1 MRKIIIVFVAISIF
15 AMGMAIASVEPD
27 WIDNWSKYYPDSQYI
42 AVVGYGNTRS
52 SADKNGMEQLAM
64 FFSTT
69 VNSETNTS
77 SMNVINNNG
86 EYFDSNSRNSFS
98 LDSTVNVSVSGITGV
113 TVKER
118 WDNGKDFYSLVILDK
133 DRAKEYY
140 VRSINNYANSID
152 RSFLIDSSKLTFSG
166 YYTILSIQSYLKSY
180 EEAYKILSVVS
191 PQSLLSVQG
200 IPEKSIIQN
209 LIDTL
214 AYNLGLSVMASDD
227 NWYKISSDVY
237 SILSFFGIG
246 IMEEDTRYSLT
257 PNLELTETTLPGNNL
272 KFIKYNLD
280 IKIRDNKE
288 NRILFSWNCSGR
300 EGQTSYIAAEE
311 RAMVAIRK
319 KLNNEFSQK
328 FKQAFNL

>member
-1 MRKIIIVFVAISIF
+1 M
-15 AMGMAIASVEPD
+15 
-27 WIDNWSKYYPDSQYI
+27 
-42 AVVGYGNTRS
+42 
-52 SADKNGMEQLAM
+52 
-64 FFSTT
+64 
-69 VNSETNTS
+69 
-77 SMNVINNNG
+77 
-86 EYFDSNSRNSFS
+86 
-98 LDSTVNVSVSGITGV
+98 
-113 TVKER
+113 
-118 WDNGKDFYSLVILDK
+118 DK

-140 VRSINNYANSID
+140 IRSINNYANSID

-166 YYTILSIQSYLKSY
+166 YYTVLSIQSYLKSY

-191 PQSLLSVQG
+191 PQSLLSVQS

-214 AYNLGLSVMASDD
+214 AYNLGLSVMTSDD

-237 SILSFFGIG
+237 SILSSFGIG
-246 IMEEDTRYSLT
+246 IMEEDSRYSLI

-328 FKQAFNL
+328 FKQTFNL

>member
-1 MRKIIIVFVAISIF
+1 
-15 AMGMAIASVEPD
+15 
-27 WIDNWSKYYPDSQYI
+27 
-42 AVVGYGNTRS
+42 
-52 SADKNGMEQLAM
+52 
-64 FFSTT
+64 
-69 VNSETNTS
+69 
-77 SMNVINNNG
+77 
-86 EYFDSNSRNSFS
+86 
-98 LDSTVNVSVSGITGV
+98 
-113 TVKER
+113 
-118 WDNGKDFYSLVILDK
+118 
-133 DRAKEYY
+133 
-140 VRSINNYANSID
+140 
-152 RSFLIDSSKLTFSG
+152 
-166 YYTILSIQSYLKSY
+166 
-180 EEAYKILSVVS
+180 
-191 PQSLLSVQG
+191 
-200 IPEKSIIQN
+200 
-209 LIDTL
+209 
-214 AYNLGLSVMASDD
+214 MASDD

-246 IMEEDTRYSLT
+246 IMEEDTRYILT